1 MIITKIHNAGEKNKN
16 SLPPLFHCTS
26 SPDGNDGQD
35 LIDRLTDSW
44 LANQLAHFHTLPNF
58 C

>member
-1 MIITKIHNAGEKNKN
+1 MIITKIHNAGETNKN
-16 SLPPLFHCTS
+16 YLPPLSHHS
-26 SPDGNDGQD
+26 SPDGNGGQD